1 MTASRRRARSAIATR
16 LLPLQVAVM
25 LQGFLLWAPIEKLF
39 MSEIGFDAAAV
50 GVMAAAY
57 AAVVPIFELPSG
69 LLADRWSR
77 RGVLVIA
84 SLALAASALIG
95 GLSTGVASYICSALL
110 LGGYFAMYSGTM
122 EAVVYD
128 TLLEETGGSGDF
140 EHRIGR
146 IRALESASL
155 VVSSLLGGLLAAV
168 VGTRFTYFLT
178 VPIVLL
184 SVVAYL
190 RFREPLLHRV
200 SAPQSLRSQVV
211 VTVRTITDRRRL
223 LPIVTL
229 AALSAVVLQLIF
241 EFGPLWLVALA
252 APAVFYGP
260 HWAALMSALGLGGLV
275 AGRLG
280 LHRPVRAAGVGV
292 AMTAAAALLTVATS
306 LIVVTIAQIV
316 LALLM
321 VACGIHVTR
330 LLHDEIPSAVRAGV
344 ASGVSSVSWL
354 VFLPIALCF
363 GLIGAAQGVHSAGW
377 LLVAL
382 TAGTGGLITWIALR
396 QDRSPDAEPLAVARL
411 ES

>member
-1 MTASRRRARSAIATR
+1 MTASPRRSRSAIATR

-122 EAVVYD
+122 EAIVYD
-128 TLLEETGGSGDF
+128 TLLEETGGSDDF
-140 EHRIGR
+140 ERRIGR

-168 VGTRFTYFLT
+168 VGTRFTYFMT

-184 SVVAYL
+184 SVVAYR
-190 RFREPLLHRV
+190 RFPEPLLHRA

-211 VTVRTITDRRRL
+211 VTFRSITDRR
-223 LPIVTL
+223 
-229 AALSAVVLQLIF
+229 
-241 EFGPLWLVALA
+241 
-252 APAVFYGP
+252 
-260 HWAALMSALGLGGLV
+260 
-275 AGRLG
+275 
-280 LHRPVRAAGVGV
+280 
-292 AMTAAAALLTVATS
+292 
-306 LIVVTIAQIV
+306 
-316 LALLM
+316 
-321 VACGIHVTR
+321 
-330 LLHDEIPSAVRAGV
+330 
-344 ASGVSSVSWL
+344 
-354 VFLPIALCF
+354 
-363 GLIGAAQGVHSAGW
+363 GLI
-377 LLVAL
+377 
-382 TAGTGGLITWIALR
+382 
-396 QDRSPDAEPLAVARL
+396 
-411 ES
+411 

>member
-1 MTASRRRARSAIATR
+1 MTASPRRSRSAIATR

-95 GLSTGVASYICSALL
+95 GLSTGVASYIGSALV

-122 EAVVYD
+122 EAIVYD
-128 TLLEETGGSGDF
+128 TLLEETGGSDDF
-140 EHRIGR
+140 ERRIGR

-190 RFREPLLHRV
+190 RFREPLLHRA

-211 VTVRTITDRRRL
+211 VTVRIHHRPPPATADRDARGVECCCPATDLRVR
-223 LPIVTL
+223 
-229 AALSAVVLQLIF
+229 AVVAGGSRRSGGVLR
-241 EFGPLWLVALA
+241 P
-252 APAVFYGP
+252 
-260 HWAALMSALGLGGLV
+260 ALGGVDVRPRSRRCGRRPAGL
-275 AGRLG
+275 R
-280 LHRPVRAAGVGV
+280 RPPRAAGVAV
-292 AMTAAAALLTVATS
+292 AMTAAAAVLTVATS

-382 TAGTGGLITWIALR
+382 TAGTGALITWISLR
-396 QDRSPDAEPLAVARL
+396 RDRSADAGPLAVARL